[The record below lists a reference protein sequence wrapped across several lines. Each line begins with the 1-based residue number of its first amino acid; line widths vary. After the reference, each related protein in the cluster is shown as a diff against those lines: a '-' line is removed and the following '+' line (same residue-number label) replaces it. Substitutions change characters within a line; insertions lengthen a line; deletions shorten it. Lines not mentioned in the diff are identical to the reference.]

1 MTRKQLTTSLTFGA
15 LLVATALFGTVALT
29 GGAAAADATT
39 NNTSATLTFDDQTLE
54 NGTVTVSGANL
65 SDGGYVAVTNA
76 SGAVLGHSEYLE
88 AGVHENVT
96 VALSADPARGGVFIA
111 TAYLDD
117 GDESFNASA
126 DPAYVNE
133 NDVAISSTAYVTV
146 EGSDAAPET
155 TETTETETTTETTE
169 TTEATTT
176 VAETTE
182 AAETTAD
189 ATGETTST
197 EGPGFG
203 VVAAVVGLLGAALFV
218 ARSN

>member
-1 MTRKQLTTSLTFGA
+1 MTRKQLTASLTFGA
-15 LLVATALFGTVALT
+15 LLAATVLVGATAFT
-29 GGAAAADATT
+29 GGAAAADAAT
-39 NNTSATLTFDDQTLE
+39 NNTSATLTFDDQPLE
-54 NGTVTVSGANL
+54 NGTLTVSEANL

-96 VALSADPARGGVFIA
+96 VALSDEPARGGVFIA
-111 TAYLDD
+111 TAHLDD
-117 GDESFNASA
+117 GNESFDASA

-133 NDVAISSTAYVTV
+133 NDVAVSSTAYVTV
-146 EGSDAAPET
+146 EEPDAA
-155 TETTETETTTETTE
+155 E
-169 TTEATTT
+169 TTEATTD
-176 VAETTE
+176 
-182 AAETTAD
+182 AAETTA
-189 ATGETTST
+189 ATTAAETVEATETTDAATEETTTS

>member
-15 LLVATALFGTVALT
+15 LLVATALFGAAALT

-54 NGTVTVSGANL
+54 NGTVTVSEANL

-88 AGVHENVT
+88 AGAHENVT

-155 TETTETETTTETTE
+155 TETTETTES
-169 TTEATTT
+169 TEATTT
-176 VAETTE
+176 AAETTE
-182 AAETTAD
+182 TAETTAD
-189 ATGETTST
+189 ATEETTST